1 MVRLEDAVVARYEY
15 KGHRFEV
22 LVDPDGVDKIRKD
35 PDKVNVS
42 EYLVVDE
49 IFKDARKGDR
59 VGEELLREIFGT
71 TDPIEVAKQI
81 ILKGEVQLTTEQRRK
96 MLEERKRQIVAI
108 IARNAIN
115 PQTRTPHPPQRIE
128 RAMEEA
134 KVHIDPLKSAEE
146 QVPMVLKAIKRLIP
160 IKFEKIKIAVKLSAE
175 DYGRVY
181 GDLTK
186 MGVITREEWQPDGS
200 WIGIVEIPAGIQGDF
215 LGMLNKKTHGRV
227 QTRFI
232 E

>member
-49 IFKDARKGDR
+49 IFKDARKGER
-59 VGEELLREIFGT
+59 VGEELLREVFGT

-81 ILKGEVQLTTEQRRK
+81 ILRGEVQLTTEQRRK
-96 MLEERKRQIVAI
+96 MLEERRKQIVAI

-181 GDLTK
+181 GELTK

>member
-22 LVDPDGVDKIRKD
+22 LVDPDGVEKIRKNPNEVD
-35 PDKVNVS
+35 VS
-42 EYLVVDE
+42 KFLVVDE

-59 VGEELLREIFGT
+59 VSEDLLREVFGT
-71 TDPIEVAKQI
+71 SDPVEVAKQI
-81 ILKGEVQLTTEQRRK
+81 ILKGDVQLTTEQRRK
-96 MLEERKRQIVAI
+96 MLEERKKQIVAI

-115 PQTRTPHPPQRIE
+115 PQTKTPHPPQRIE
-128 RAMEEA
+128 KAIEEA

-146 QVPMVLKAIKRLIP
+146 QVPIVLKAIKTILP
-160 IKFEKIKIAVKLSAE
+160 IKFENIKIAIKLSGE
-175 DYGRVY
+175 DYGKVY
-181 GDLTK
+181 GELVR
-186 MGVITREEWQPDGS
+186 MGIIVKEEWQSDGS

-215 LGMLNKKTHGRV
+215 LSMLNKKTHGRAL
-227 QTRFI
+227 TKLI